1 MALNSE
7 PVPYFTVESPLTQS
21 IRAVRAAGVP
31 LLDYVDADVADGDEP
46 HFVGSGLDSV
56 HVRMALVLAGMAMVG
71 LLMLLLLAQ
80 NVEVGDEAS
89 GGEAAVVAADAAD
102 ASAAAGDSGG
112 ATGVLSRIFTR
123 EVLHWEP
130 QIVTWSELHGVDPNL
145 AAIIMQIES
154 CGDPGAVSSAGA
166 QGLFQVMPFHFVGG
180 ENPQDPDTNAARG
193 LKYFSDRLVQT
204 NGDIGRAF
212 AGYNGGHVAA
222 AASWDSWASE
232 TQRYYLW
239 STGIYGDIMSGG
251 ETSPTLERWL
261 AAGGAGLCQ
270 QAAARLGI

>member
-1 MALNSE
+1 MALNSR
-7 PVPYFTVESPLTQS
+7 PVPYFTVESPLTQG
-21 IRAVRAAGVP
+21 IRAVRASRDQHLEYEGAAAPGMGEQVI
-31 LLDYVDADVADGDEP
+31 DT
-46 HFVGSGLDSV
+46 SGLDSV
-56 HVRMALVLAGMAMVG
+56 HRRMAVVLAGMAVVG
-71 LLMLLLLAQ
+71 LLMMLLLTQ
-80 NVEVGDEAS
+80 NLSVSDVAAS
-89 GGEAAVVAADAAD
+89 GDMVAGAPEAAAESPPANDT
-102 ASAAAGDSGG
+102 GG
-112 ATGVLSRIFTR
+112 VTGVLPRLFTR

-130 QIVTWSELHGVDPNL
+130 QIVSWSALHGVDPNL

-166 QGLFQVMPFHFVGG
+166 QGLFQVMPFHFVAG

-193 LKYFSDRLVQT
+193 LKYFADRLVQT

-222 AASWDSWASE
+222 AASWDSWANE